1 MLDRA
6 VETTDLILEEMGLDK
21 SCHVHKSWRINERH
35 YGSLQGF
42 DKADTAVKFGKDQV
56 KKWRQSYNNPPPQ
69 IEYDSPNHPRFDPMY
84 AHLSEAEYKQ
94 MPKGESLELVRA
106 RVEPFWREQILPT
119 MQHLKPGTQVLFS
132 AHEHVLRGMC

>member
-1 MLDRA
+1 
-6 VETTDLILEEMGLDK
+6 
-21 SCHVHKSWRINERH
+21 
-35 YGSLQGF
+35 
-42 DKADTAVKFGKDQV
+42 
-56 KKWRQSYNNPPPQ
+56 
-69 IEYDSPNHPRFDPMY
+69 MY

-94 MPKGESLELVRA
+94 MPKGESLENVRA